1 MGAFGGLVSLR
12 TIYLDHN
19 ELKEIPTPTISL
31 NHMILSHNNITNTRR
46 GRVPW
51 PVMNSLISLDLDHN
65 NFGDNLAEPGRFQG
79 LNVLQSLSL
88 RGNGITKPPWESLEA
103 LQSLREL
110 KLDQNNITSLR
121 KKAFGRLPVVFHL
134 GLSENQINNISVE
147 AYSGLLQLITLDL
160 SKNNLTWVPP
170 GAFKTLVSLQKI
182 NLSHN
187 RLEKLEN
194 KTAGLFDDCFS
205 IKSIDLSHNN
215 IPFITKRMFP
225 EDKWQPYKLETI
237 DLSHNMMPVLTEG
250 ILIGTKHLK
259 HLNLSHNI
267 LNDVRK
273 FILGNLTSLTSLDIS
288 HNSLTD
294 GKITED
300 RWGGPLGGV
309 LPNLTHFSVAS
320 NKLYN
325 IPSQLLAR
333 FPSLRVLDL
342 RDNGLIHYYPEFTPL
357 VKQGMDLRYE
367 GNILRCECSLRP
379 VLHWLRAG
387 DRRSSWDSAHCH
399 SPGYLSGRT
408 VSSVREEQLV
418 CDNSD
423 SQGEEDFAIS
433 PDVKFRDVSSDY
445 GKLELSRYV
454 NTNEDVGDFRVQ
466 LSNSSGTLLVKDI
479 GYANRYDVI
488 DSALPYSAGEQLKM
502 CLLVK
507 TSLGRIRRW
516 RQDQCQAVGPFSSST
531 QLFPLPSF
539 LAMAS
544 LLLFFY
550 SN

>member
-1 MGAFGGLVSLR
+1 
-12 TIYLDHN
+12 
-19 ELKEIPTPTISL
+19 
-31 NHMILSHNNITNTRR
+31 MIMIMIILMNVIK
-46 GRVPW
+46 GRY
-51 PVMNSLISLDLDHN
+51 DDDDD
-65 NFGDNLAEPGRFQG
+65 F
-79 LNVLQSLSL
+79 QSLSL
-88 RGNGITKPPWESLEA
+88 RGDGITKPPWESLEA

-110 KLDQNNITSLR
+110 NLDQNNITSLR

-134 GLSENQINNISVE
+134 RLSENQINNISVE

-170 GAFKTLVSLQKI
+170 GAFKTLVSLQDI

-225 EDKWQPYKLETI
+225 EDKFQPYKLERI
-237 DLSHNMMPVLTEG
+237 D
-250 ILIGTKHLK
+250 
-259 HLNLSHNI
+259 LSHNI

-273 FILGNLTSLTSLDIS
+273 FILGNLTSLTTLDIS

-325 IPSQLLAR
+325 IPSQLLSR
-333 FPSLRVLDL
+333 FPSLRILDL

-387 DRRSSWDSAHCH
+387 ERRSSWDSAHCH

-445 GKLELSRYV
+445 GKLELSWYV

-488 DSALPYSAGEQLKM
+488 DSALPNSAGEQLKM

-516 RQDQCQAVGPFSSST
+516 RQDQCQAVGPFSSAP
-531 QLFPLPSF
+531 QLSAVPLFTTFS
-539 LAMAS
+539 A
-544 LLLFFY
+544 LLMLLY
-550 SN
+550 LH